1 MKTKLVLLF
10 CLLFYFSIQTVAAQV
25 KAKFGKI
32 SKSELEMTSYELD
45 TGAHAVVLFDV
56 GYSKIEYDKA
66 GDKGWQVITDRH
78 VRIKIFDKSGFDW
91 GDVEIPLY
99 EDGRMVEKAFNIK
112 AVTYNLLD
120 GNIEKIKLEKKA
132 IFEEV
137 VTKNRKNKKF
147 AMPGIK
153 EGSIIEYKY
162 SIVSDFVYSFQDW
175 TFQTSIP
182 VQWSEF
188 TGEIPDYFVYN
199 KTFKGYDFGEM
210 VINDKTSM
218 GGGIDFGGGRRIDY
232 SCNVFHFGYKN
243 VPAFKLEAYSTTP
256 KNYLARLEFELSS
269 YNMPGQ
275 MTQSFNRSWEGINK
289 NLLTSN
295 YFGSQLNK
303 TGLVKDLS
311 ANLATGLS
319 SELEITGALYEY
331 VKKNIS
337 WDGKYSMYPTE
348 PLNKALKE
356 SKGNSA
362 DVNFILINMLRAAR
376 IEAHPV
382 LVSTRSH
389 GFINLAHPSISQFNH
404 VIAAAVIDG
413 KYLMMDACHSL
424 LPASILHPN
433 DLNGKGRVIRKGG
446 SEWVNI
452 DAGAKYKV
460 VTQATLD
467 LTESGELEGTVKNLY
482 QDYAAYVLRK
492 SIASEG
498 GEEEYLEKMQSDYEG
513 MAINEH
519 TFTDLEDVYKRVTC
533 NFEVSI
539 SDKAIDGG
547 DMMYLSPMLVYGIE
561 ENPFKLE
568 DRKYPVDYSF
578 PMEKTYSFQ
587 IKLPEG
593 YVVEEIPEG
602 LNISLEGKA
611 AQFTYSLNATESLI
625 QLTSRLRI
633 NKALFPSTEYAALKE
648 FYNIIV
654 DKHAAQIVLKK
665 KT

>member
-1 MKTKLVLLF
+1 MKTKLVLPLYV
-10 CLLFYFSIQTVAAQV
+10 LLFFSFHNLTAQV
-25 KAKFGKI
+25 KAKFGKV
-32 SKSELEMTSYELD
+32 SKAELEMTSYEQD
-45 TGAHAVVLFDV
+45 TSAHAVVLFDI
-56 GYSKIEYDKA
+56 GYSKIEYDKM

-78 VRIKIFDKSGFDW
+78 VRIKIFDKSGFEW

-99 EDGRMVEKAFNIK
+99 EDGRQEEKTLAIK
-112 AVTYNLLD
+112 AMTYNLTD
-120 GNIEKIKLEKKA
+120 GNVEKIKLEKKDV
-132 IFEEV
+132 FEEKI
-137 VTKNRKNKKF
+137 TKNRRKKKF

-162 SIVSDFVYSFQDW
+162 SVVSDFVYSFQDW
-175 TFQTSIP
+175 TFQSSIP

-188 TGEIPDYFVYN
+188 TGEIPDYFFYN

-210 VINDKTSM
+210 VINDETSM
-218 GGGIDFGGGRRIDY
+218 GGGIDFGGNRRIDY
-232 SCNVFHFGYKN
+232 TCNVYHYGYKN
-243 VPAFKLEAYSTTP
+243 IPAFKLEAYSTTP
-256 KNYLARLEFELSS
+256 RNYVSRLEFELSS

-275 MTQSFNRSWEGINK
+275 MTQSFNRSWEGINT
-289 NLLTSN
+289 NLLTSD
-295 YFGSQLNK
+295 YFGGQLNK
-303 TGLVKDLS
+303 ARAVEGLSTNV
-311 ANLATGLS
+311 AAGLS
-319 SELEITGALYEY
+319 SKVEIIGALYEY

-362 DVNFILINMLRAAR
+362 DVNFILINMLKAVG

-382 LVSTRSH
+382 LVSTRAH

-433 DLNGKGRVIRKGG
+433 DLNGKGRLIQKGG
-446 SEWVNI
+446 STWVNI
-452 DAGAKYKV
+452 DAGAKYKE
-460 VTQATLD
+460 VTQATLN
-467 LTESGELEGTVKNLY
+467 LKESGELEGTVKNLY
-482 QDYAAYVLRK
+482 QDYAAYVLRR
-492 SIASEG
+492 SISKEG
-498 GEEEYLEKMQSDYEG
+498 GEEKYVEKMQSDYEG
-513 MAINEH
+513 LAVNTH
-519 TFTDLEDVYKRVTC
+519 TFNDLDNVYKRVTC
-533 NFEVSI
+533 NFDVNI
-539 SDKAIDGG
+539 SDKVIDGG
-547 DMMYLSPMLVYGIE
+547 DLMYLNPMLVYGVE

-578 PMEKTYSFQ
+578 PIEKTYSFQ
-587 IKLPEG
+587 IKIPEG
-593 YVVEEIPEG
+593 YVVEEVPEPM
-602 LNISLEGKA
+602 NISLEGKA
-611 AQFTYSLNATESLI
+611 AQFTYSLNASENLL

-654 DKHAAQIVLKK
+654 DKHATQVVLRK